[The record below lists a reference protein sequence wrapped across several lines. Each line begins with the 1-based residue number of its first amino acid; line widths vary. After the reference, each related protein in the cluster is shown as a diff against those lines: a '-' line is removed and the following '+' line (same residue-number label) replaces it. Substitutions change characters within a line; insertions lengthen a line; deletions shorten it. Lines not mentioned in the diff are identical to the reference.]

1 MGRFRGRAS
10 PRACVP
16 SGAFDRPAAG
26 GLRLIPPTGRDYSR
40 LSGRGPAAALRAVV
54 PLIGFGSRHCPAPEI
69 PIGKGPRICQNRAPH
84 GNGGAAVQVSDYDF
98 DLFVIGAGSGGTRAA
113 RVAAGY
119 GARVAVAEERF
130 LGGTCVNVG
139 CIPKKLF
146 VYASHFA
153 EDFEDAAGFGWRRP
167 AAAGSDGGPA
177 APAFDWPTLVANK
190 DREIERL
197 NGIYRGLIEGAG
209 ARLYDARATIAGPHA
224 VSVAGRTVTARHI
237 LVATGGEPSLPD
249 LPGIEHAIRSDDV
262 FYLERLPER
271 LIVVGGGYIA
281 VELAGVFAGL
291 GVEVTQLYRGPLFL
305 RGFDDD
311 IRSALA
317 EEMRK
322 RGVDLR
328 FNANVAAIER
338 TANRGPSGG
347 GIRAMLA
354 GGGADGGDG
363 GTGTAAGAKTLEA
376 DLILYATGRHPN
388 TAGLGLEN
396 AGVATAPNGAVL
408 VDAWS
413 RSNVEHVYAVGD
425 VTDPDQPHPGRDPGG
440 ALLRGDGVQRQPDLA
455 RPRGR
460 ADRGLQPAR
469 DRELRAH
476 RGAGRGPLS
485 GGRRL
490 SLRLPPPQAHPLGA
504 RPALGD
510 EAPGGRDDRPGGRLP
525 PARSGR
531 GRDRAG
537 GRDRD
542 EVRGH
547 QGPVRPDDGPPPDRG
562 RGDRDHAYP
571 RPAAPARGG
580 GGRGRS
586 RLTPLRSMGSESSR
600 GETGHGDTVGAGTR
614 VSCPPARGLEVGP
627 GPPAGGKHAIS

>member
-1 MGRFRGRAS
+1 MS
-10 PRACVP
+10 D
-16 SGAFDRPAAG
+16 SD
-26 GLRLIPPTGRDYSR
+26 L
-40 LSGRGPAAALRAVV
+40 
-54 PLIGFGSRHCPAPEI
+54 
-69 PIGKGPRICQNRAPH
+69 
-84 GNGGAAVQVSDYDF
+84 DYDY

-113 RVAAGY
+113 RIAAGY

-167 AAAGSDGGPA
+167 AAAGPNA
-177 APAFDWPTLVANK
+177 APVSPAFDWPTLVANK

-209 ARLYDARATIAGPHA
+209 ARLYDTRATITGPHSI
-224 VSVAGRTVTARHI
+224 SVAGGTVTARHI
-237 LVATGGEPSLPD
+237 LVATGGEPTLPD

-262 FYLERLPER
+262 FYLDRLPER

-311 IRSALA
+311 IRTALA
-317 EEMRK
+317 DEMRK

-338 TANRGPSGG
+338 TVANRGGG
-347 GIRAMLA
+347 RGGVRARLA
-354 GGGADGGDG
+354 AAASAGARGEAS
-363 GTGTAAGAKTLEA
+363 GTGASAGTLEA

-413 RSNVEHVYAVGD
+413 RSNVEHVFAVGD
-425 VTDPDQPHPGRDPGG
+425 VTDRINLTPVAIREGHCFAETVFNDNPISPDHEDVPTAVFSQPAIGTCGLTEAEAKARYPEVDVYLSSFRPLKHTLSGRDQRSVMKLLVDAATDRVIGCHLLDPDAAEIVQGVGIAMKCG
-440 ALLRGDGVQRQPDLA
+440 ATKAQF
-455 RPRGR
+455 
-460 ADRGLQPAR
+460 DRTMAIHPTAAEEIVTMREPAR
-469 DRELRAH
+469 RLR
-476 RGAGRGPLS
+476 
-485 GGRRL
+485 
-490 SLRLPPPQAHPLGA
+490 
-504 RPALGD
+504 
-510 EAPGGRDDRPGGRLP
+510 
-525 PARSGR
+525 
-531 GRDRAG
+531 
-537 GRDRD
+537 
-542 EVRGH
+542 
-547 QGPVRPDDGPPPDRG
+547 
-562 RGDRDHAYP
+562 
-571 RPAAPARGG
+571 
-580 GGRGRS
+580 
-586 RLTPLRSMGSESSR
+586 R
-600 GETGHGDTVGAGTR
+600 GENFA
-614 VSCPPARGLEVGP
+614 AEV
-627 GPPAGGKHAIS
+627 A

>member
-1 MGRFRGRAS
+1 MS
-10 PRACVP
+10 D
-16 SGAFDRPAAG
+16 FD
-26 GLRLIPPTGRDYSR
+26 Y
-40 LSGRGPAAALRAVV
+40 
-54 PLIGFGSRHCPAPEI
+54 
-69 PIGKGPRICQNRAPH
+69 
-84 GNGGAAVQVSDYDF
+84 

-113 RVAAGY
+113 RIAAGY

-167 AAAGSDGGPA
+167 APEGAGNGVSG

-209 ARLYDARATIAGPHA
+209 ARLFDARATIAGPHA
-224 VSVAGRTVTARHI
+224 ISVDGSTVSARHI
-237 LVATGGEPSLPD
+237 LVATGGEPTLPD
-249 LPGIEHAIRSDDV
+249 IPGIEHAIRSDDV

-311 IRSALA
+311 IRRALA

-328 FNANVAAIER
+328 FETNVAAIER
-338 TANRGPSGG
+338 AANGGAAGG
-347 GIRAMLA
+347 GIRARLA
-354 GGGADGGDG
+354 IGGGRGGP
-363 GTGTAAGAKTLEA
+363 GTGAGLGPSAEAEAEAETLDA

-388 TAGLGLEN
+388 TAGLGLRN

-413 RSNVEHVYAVGD
+413 RTNVEHIFAVGD
-425 VTDPDQPHPGRDPGG
+425 VTDRINLTPVAIREGHCFAETVFNDNPISPDHEDVPTAVFSQPAIGTCGLTEAEAEARYPALDVYLSTFRPLKHTLSGRDQRSVMKLLVDAATDRVVGCHLLDPDAAEIVQGVGIAMKCG
-440 ALLRGDGVQRQPDLA
+440 ATKAQF
-455 RPRGR
+455 
-460 ADRGLQPAR
+460 DRTMAIHPTAAEEIVTMREPAR
-469 DRELRAH
+469 RLR
-476 RGAGRGPLS
+476 
-485 GGRRL
+485 
-490 SLRLPPPQAHPLGA
+490 
-504 RPALGD
+504 
-510 EAPGGRDDRPGGRLP
+510 
-525 PARSGR
+525 
-531 GRDRAG
+531 
-537 GRDRD
+537 
-542 EVRGH
+542 
-547 QGPVRPDDGPPPDRG
+547 
-562 RGDRDHAYP
+562 
-571 RPAAPARGG
+571 
-580 GGRGRS
+580 
-586 RLTPLRSMGSESSR
+586 R
-600 GETGHGDTVGAGTR
+600 GEA
-614 VSCPPARGLEVGP
+614 A
-627 GPPAGGKHAIS
+627 A